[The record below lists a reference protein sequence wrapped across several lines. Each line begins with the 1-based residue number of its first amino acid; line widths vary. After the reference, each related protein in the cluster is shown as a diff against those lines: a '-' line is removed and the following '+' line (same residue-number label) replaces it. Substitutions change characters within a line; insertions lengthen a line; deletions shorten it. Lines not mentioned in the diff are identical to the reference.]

1 MGSCTRHTHERSV
14 SPCRR
19 CGAAWCGDCLVYAF
33 GGKKLPYCMSCAM
46 FAGGIR
52 TVAARPAMSKREVR
66 KLLKATKLEDRSG
79 LGQTLPESEPVVPA
93 VGAPAPEPGISA
105 TSAGE
110 PSMVHVAAAATD
122 WEKPWWE
129 ERQPTYVD

>member
-1 MGSCTRHTHERSV
+1 M

-19 CGAAWCGDCLVYAF
+19 CGSAWCGDCLVYAF

-52 TVAARPAMSKREVR
+52 TIAARPALPKREVK
-66 KLLKATKLEDRSG
+66 KLQKASKAEAKLAAT
-79 LGQTLPESEPVVPA
+79 Q
-93 VGAPAPEPGISA
+93 PAPEPA
-105 TSAGE
+105 EADD
-110 PSMVHVAAAATD
+110 AAVLADGVTPVGTD

-129 ERQPTYVD
+129 DRQPTFAD

>member
-1 MGSCTRHTHERSV
+1 MSSCARHPHERGI

-19 CGAAWCGDCLVYAF
+19 CGSAWCGDCLVYAF

-52 TVAARPAMSKREVR
+52 TVAARPALAKREVKR
-66 KLLKATKLEDRSG
+66 LLKASKAEAKAAASQPAPTP
-79 LGQTLPESEPVVPA
+79 TLMPTADV
-93 VGAPAPEPGISA
+93 APALSDGA
-105 TSAGE
+105 T
-110 PSMVHVAAAATD
+110 PSGTD

-129 ERQPTYVD
+129 DRQPTFAK